1 MYYKRIEK
9 KDYFYKNAPIA
20 LEKSYKTLKSKK
32 GVIASSDDNG
42 EFLLVPTPM
51 VDEFISVVISRADVK
66 AIGYDADKI
75 SDSDMQYIAD
85 KVADALIEYGG
96 YWDNLE
102 GEVERNGGEKCHRI
116 IDTSFGEVMVKPEK
130 DDMGEDCLNVYIGD
144 NWDDYVGTIYNCDFD
159 ADDDELIT
167 EIENLF
173 EEE

>member
-9 KDYFYKNAPIA
+9 KDYFFINAPIA
-20 LEKSYKTLKSKK
+20 LEKSYETLKSKK
-32 GVIASSDDNG
+32 GVIVSSDDNG

-51 VDEFISVVISRADVK
+51 VDEFISVAISRADVK

-85 KVADALIEYGG
+85 NVADALIEYGG

-102 GEVERNGGEKCHRI
+102 GEVERNGGEKFHRM

-130 DDMGEDCLNVYIGD
+130 DDMGEDCLNAYIGD

>member
-1 MYYKRIEK
+1 MNYYKRINRNENV
-9 KDYFYKNAPIA
+9 FENAPIA
-20 LEKSYKTLKSKK
+20 LQKAYEELKANGK
-32 GVIASSDDNG
+32 VIVANDAEG
-42 EFLLVPTPM
+42 EFLLVPTEM
-51 VDEFISVVISRADVK
+51 VDEFISVAISRADAK

-85 KVADALIEYGG
+85 NVADALIEYGG

-102 GEVERNGGEKCHRI
+102 VEVERIGGEKYHRM

-130 DDMGEDCLNVYIGD
+130 GDDCLNVYIGD
-144 NWDDYVGTIYNCDFD
+144 NWDDYVGTIYDCDFD